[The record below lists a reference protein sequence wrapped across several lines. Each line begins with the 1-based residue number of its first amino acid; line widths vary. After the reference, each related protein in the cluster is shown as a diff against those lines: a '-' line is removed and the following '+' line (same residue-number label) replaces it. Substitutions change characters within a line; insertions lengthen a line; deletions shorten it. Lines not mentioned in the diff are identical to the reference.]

1 MKNITSIILI
11 AIATITSFYAC
22 SDKELNEHKKNWT
35 VSFDFSNE
43 VLNKNLS
50 ATPDAIVISI
60 KNDASDY
67 ELYMEKLELYA
78 IGNGYITVNVELLEG
93 NYTVEDFIVVDD
105 NDSVLYLT
113 PKEGSNLS
121 SNVNTP
127 LPHPFNVNAADT
139 NNVIL
144 DVIPTN
150 LGEAEDYGYTS
161 FSFNIVYPISYKLVL
176 SLPFNGNTNDESGN
190 EDHASASGAQLTTDR
205 FGQTNSAYEFDG
217 YNDYIQLDNHYD
229 LKSRTIN
236 FWFKAYEI
244 TDYTSALYSSDG
256 PSIENGSS
264 IMTLREYNNNDSII
278 FALGNS
284 DYKRRAPVDENAWT
298 MASFVRDSISTKFYV
313 NGVLVDQVPASTGS
327 SDNAYSTSAVLG
339 TSRNY
344 DRYLNGKIDDV
355 RIYNR
360 ALNANEIEVLFNLEE

>member
-1 MKNITSIILI
+1 M
-11 AIATITSFYAC
+11 
-22 SDKELNEHKKNWT
+22 
-35 VSFDFSNE
+35 
-43 VLNKNLS
+43 
-50 ATPDAIVISI
+50 
-60 KNDASDY
+60 
-67 ELYMEKLELYA
+67 
-78 IGNGYITVNVELLEG
+78 
-93 NYTVEDFIVVDD
+93 
-105 NDSVLYLT
+105 YLT

-121 SNVNTP
+121 SSVNTP

-139 NNVIL
+139 SNVIL

-176 SLPFNGNTNDESGN
+176 SLPFNGNANDESGN
-190 EDHASASGAQLTTDR
+190 EDHASVSGAQLTTDR
-205 FGQTNSAYEFDG
+205 FDQPNSAYEFDG
-217 YNDYIQLDNHYD
+217 YDDYIQLDKHYD

-244 TDYTSALYSSDG
+244 TNYTSALYSSDG

-264 IMTLREYNNNDSII
+264 IITLREYDNNDSII

-298 MASFVRDSISTKFYV
+298 MASFVRDSSSTKFYV
-313 NGVLVDQVPASTGS
+313 NGILVDQVPASTGA
-327 SDNAYSTSAVLG
+327 SDNAYAPSAILG

-344 DRYLNGKIDDV
+344 DRFLNGKIDDV

-360 ALNANEIEVLFNLEE
+360 ALNVNEIEVLYNLEE

>member
-11 AIATITSFYAC
+11 AIAIITSFSAC
-22 SDKELNEHKKNWT
+22 SDKELNEHKKNWA
-35 VSFDFSNE
+35 VSFGFSNE
-43 VLNKNLS
+43 ALKKNLS
-50 ATPDAIVISI
+50 ATPDAMVISI

-67 ELYMEKLELYA
+67 ELYMERLELYA
-78 IGNGYITVNVELLEG
+78 IGDGYITANVELLEG
-93 NYTVEDFIVVDD
+93 NYTVEDFIVVDE
-105 NDSVLYLT
+105 NYSVMYLT

-121 SNVNTP
+121 SSVNTP

-139 NNVIL
+139 SNVIL

-176 SLPFNGNTNDESGN
+176 SLPFNGNANDESGN
-190 EDHASASGAQLTTDR
+190 EDHASVSGAQLTTDR
-205 FGQTNSAYEFDG
+205 FDQPNSAYEFDG
-217 YNDYIQLDNHYD
+217 YDDYIQLDKHYD

-244 TDYTSALYSSDG
+244 TNYTSALYSSDG

-264 IMTLREYNNNDSII
+264 IITLREYDNNDSII

-298 MASFVRDSISTKFYV
+298 MASFVRDSSSTKFYV
-313 NGVLVDQVPASTGS
+313 NGILVDQVPASTGA
-327 SDNAYSTSAVLG
+327 SDNAYAPSAILG

-344 DRYLNGKIDDV
+344 DRFLNGKIDDV

-360 ALNANEIEVLFNLEE
+360 ALNVNEIEVLYN

>member
-11 AIATITSFYAC
+11 AIAIIRRFYAC
-22 SDKELNEHKKNWT
+22 SDKELKKHKKNWT
-35 VSFDFSNE
+35 VSFGFSNE

-50 ATPDAIVISI
+50 TTPDAIVISI

-67 ELYMEKLELYA
+67 ELYMERLELYA

-190 EDHASASGAQLTTDR
+190 EDHASVSGAQLTTDR

-217 YNDYIQLDNHYD
+217 YDDYISLNSFYD
-229 LKSRTIN
+229 LEVRTIN
-236 FWFKAYEI
+236 LWFKAYEI
-244 TDYTSALYSSDG
+244 TEYLSIVYNSDN
-256 PSIENGSS
+256 PSLENGRS
-264 IMTLREYNNNDSII
+264 I
-278 FALGNS
+278 FALREIYGADSITFVMDDNTYS
-284 DYKRRAPVDENAWT
+284 KRTAIEENTWN
-298 MASFVRDSISTKFYV
+298 MASFVRNDSSTTFYL
-313 NGVLVDQVPASTGS
+313 NGEFIDQVPASTIS
-327 SDNAYSTSAVLG
+327 SDAGLTENAVLG
-339 TSRNY
+339 SGRNY
-344 DRYLNGKIDDV
+344 DRFLYGKIDDV